1 MQIDIDTEVT
11 ELRRMTTSELSERYA
26 QVFGEETRTRHKPY
40 LIRKIAWRMQAMAE
54 GDLSTRAR
62 HRAEELARDADV
74 RVMPPKDGLSVATV
88 PLPNT
93 VTANNDPRLPSPGT
107 AITRKYKGRT
117 IQVVVLVDGFEYAGE
132 RYASLSAVAKAIT
145 GSHVNGFRFF
155 NLKENVNE

>member
-1 MQIDIDTEVT
+1 MQIDIDAEVI
-11 ELRRMTTSELSERYA
+11 ELRRMTTSELSDRYA

-54 GDLSTRAR
+54 GDLSIRAR
-62 HRAEELARDADV
+62 RRAEELAQDADV
-74 RVMPPKDGLSVATV
+74 RAMPPKDGLWVATE
-88 PLPNT
+88 PLPNA
-93 VTANNDPRLPSPGT
+93 VSANHDPRLPSPGT

-132 RYASLSAVAKAIT
+132 RYASLSALAKAIT

-155 NLKENVNE
+155 NLKGNANE